1 MLSSLLC
8 SVVEALMRTRV
19 CVCVIRYLYGHKAY
33 SMTYRSGKRRQAT
46 DVFTQVHYVQQQNKT
61 EAASELH
68 ITLEVRGRTTAHA
81 FSVTALFKVW
91 GTLSPLQ
98 ERHALEQLAAGRW
111 PHDIRWSGWVPL
123 HFCFMKCV
131 LDIFRKTKV
140 SMFHA

>member
-1 MLSSLLC
+1 MLLTPVHRGKVDLVSTKHGYKFLKSDRVMLSSLLC

-33 SMTYRSGKRRQAT
+33 SMTYRSGQRRQAT

-81 FSVTALFKVW
+81 FSVTALFKV
-91 GTLSPLQ
+91 
-98 ERHALEQLAAGRW
+98 
-111 PHDIRWSGWVPL
+111 
-123 HFCFMKCV
+123 
-131 LDIFRKTKV
+131 
-140 SMFHA
+140 